1 MTTGRINQVTIL
13 TGPLS
18 PRGSSGRERPEGRTG
33 LLQSRSGSRPRSAW
47 TCPCADPTPEH
58 ATGHPI
64 APTEFPKAWS
74 AADAEVQARRRDP
87 HCDMH
92 TSRGGYQPPV
102 TPEGGYELRLT
113 PECVVIM
120 IAIGQSS
127 TDSVRARG
135 LPHKSSGAPRPASKR
150 ARPEER
156 TRRKRSVQATHP
168 PSTSQPGSRP
178 GPLVILQGPRWVVLQ
193 LGDV

>member
-47 TCPCADPTPEH
+47 TYPCADPTPEH

-64 APTEFPKAWS
+64 APTEFPKVWS
-74 AADAEVQARRRDP
+74 AADAEMQARKPDP
-87 HCDMH
+87 HCNIH

-102 TPEGGYELRLT
+102 TPGSGYRLRLT
-113 PECVVIM
+113 PKCVVIM

-127 TDSVRARG
+127 TDSVRARE
-135 LPHKSSGAPRPASKR
+135 LPHKSSGAPRPASER
-150 ARPEER
+150 ARPEGQ
-156 TRRKRSVQATHP
+156 TRRKRSVQATTP
-168 PSTSQPGSRP
+168 QAQASRAQDP
-178 GPLVILQGPRWVVLQ
+178 VR
-193 LGDV
+193 